1 MDKIYK
7 ILSTATLPETALIA
21 LSEQQIH
28 CDVIPMIE
36 TKISILQKDAA
47 FIQSL
52 AQQKVLVLFTSAQA
66 VEAVKNCLPDIVPD
80 WQICCISGATRKAV
94 ISFFG
99 EDKILAS
106 ANDALDL
113 LQEMEPIA
121 AQKIIFFC
129 GNKRLDTLPENL
141 IARGFQLTE
150 IEVYETKL
158 TAPKLQEDYDGILF
172 FSPSG
177 VESYLIEN
185 KIPKEAILFS
195 IGKTTAKFLAK
206 HTDNEIIIAAQPDKN
221 ILIQTLIEF
230 YKNKA
235 K

>member
-1 MDKIYK
+1 
-7 ILSTATLPETALIA
+7 
-21 LSEQQIH
+21 
-28 CDVIPMIE
+28 MIE
-36 TKISILQKDAA
+36 TKISVSQKDAT

-52 AQQKVLVLFTSAQA
+52 AGQKILVLFTSAQA
-66 VEAVKNCLPDIVPD
+66 VDAVKNCFTNTVTD

-106 ANDALDL
+106 ANDAVDL
-113 LQEMEPIA
+113 LKEMESLAPC
-121 AQKIIFFC
+121 KTVFFC
-129 GNKRLDTLPENL
+129 GNKRLDTLPEKL
-141 IARGFQLTE
+141 TARGFQLTE

-177 VESYLIEN
+177 VESYLMEN
-185 KIPKEAILFS
+185 IIPAEAILFS
-195 IGKTTAKFLAK
+195 IGKTTAGFLANQVN
-206 HTDNEIIIAAQPDKN
+206 NEIIIAAQPDKN
-221 ILIQTLIEF
+221 ILVQTLIEY

>member
-1 MDKIYK
+1 
-7 ILSTATLPETALIA
+7 
-21 LSEQQIH
+21 
-28 CDVIPMIE
+28 MIE
-36 TKISILQKDAA
+36 TKTSIQHKDAA
-47 FIQSL
+47 FIQAL

-94 ISFFG
+94 ASFLG
-99 EDKILAS
+99 EEKILAS
-106 ANDALDL
+106 ANDAIDL
-113 LQEMEPIA
+113 LKEMA
-121 AQKIIFFC
+121 SVSAQDVVFFC

-158 TAPKLQEDYDGILF
+158 TAPKLQEEYDGILF

-185 KIPKEAILFS
+185 RIPAEATLFS
-195 IGKTTAKFLAK
+195 IGKTTAGFLANQAN
-206 HTDNEIIIAAQPDKN
+206 NEIIIAAQPDKN
-221 ILIQTLIEF
+221 ILVQTLIEF